1 MADAF
6 RDELFS
12 MLEDD
17 STMAP
22 GAKKDKE
29 KEKGKWKGPPG
40 SAEKARKCFD
50 GKLQSESTNVGKIKR
65 DADFEGAD
73 EPIFGK
79 KPRVEESIT
88 EDLSLADLM
97 PRVKMKI
104 IYHLNLELEKL
115 QRSVHSFLMIFKE
128 KPFSVDTNQSVL
140 VSAHTSAGK
149 TVCAEYAIA
158 LALREKQRVIFTSPV
173 KALSNQKYQE
183 MYEEFQD
190 GGLMTGDATINSTA
204 SYLVMITEI
213 LRSMLYRGSEIM

>member
-50 GKLQSESTNVGKIKR
+50 GKLQSELH
-65 DADFEGAD
+65 F
-73 EPIFGK
+73 
-79 KPRVEESIT
+79 
-88 EDLSLADLM
+88 LQ
-97 PRVKMKI
+97 MKI